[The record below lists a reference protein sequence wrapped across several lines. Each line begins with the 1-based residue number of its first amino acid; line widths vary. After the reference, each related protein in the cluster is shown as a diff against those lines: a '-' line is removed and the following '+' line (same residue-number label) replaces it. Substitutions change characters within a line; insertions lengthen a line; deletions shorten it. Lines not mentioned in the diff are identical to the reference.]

1 LNRHRILSLV
11 AAVLLAA
18 TLHNANA
25 ANAEAAPGA
34 VRRATFEA
42 VDLALDARGTCSN
55 EDCWRGW
62 LECTG
67 PADADLSACDA
78 IMESCKMSCRAF
90 QAAKAN
96 DETTWAPPC
105 FVTLRVGKD
114 VTFVAVDHVRE
125 YRTFGNQTRV
135 WFAGINRPR
144 VFDLPLERWQALMTD
159 GCPTSPSQVVD
170 TVVAGLLGDPDAAA
184 FVAQRLQTPPDNS
197 VQAQGF
203 LTDLVVRGSRRAAQ
217 RWGDAETLTRLARS
231 ALDDAEAA
239 GLTSG
244 MSEADREEMA
254 ELIGRTVA
262 LALRRIGWH
271 Q

>member
-1 LNRHRILSLV
+1 MNRHRILSLV

-18 TLHNANA
+18 TLHNATA
-25 ANAEAAPGA
+25 ANAETAPDA
-34 VRRATFEA
+34 VQRATFETA
-42 VDLALDARGTCSN
+42 DLALDTHGACTS

-62 LECTG
+62 LECTSS
-67 PADADLSACDA
+67 ADADVTTCDA
-78 IMESCKMSCRAF
+78 IMEACKISCQATRAT
-90 QAAKAN
+90 KAVQH
-96 DETTWAPPC
+96 TWVPPC
-105 FVTLRVGKD
+105 FVTLRVDKD

-125 YRTFGNQTRV
+125 YRAFGHQTRV
-135 WFAGINRPR
+135 WFAGISRPR
-144 VFDLPLERWQALMTD
+144 VFDLPLERWHALMAH
-159 GCPTSPSQVVD
+159 GCPTSPDQVVE
-170 TVVAGLLGDPDAAA
+170 TVVAGLLDDPDAAA
-184 FVAQRLQTPPDNS
+184 FVAPRLRTPTDDEIQT
-197 VQAQGF
+197 QGF

-231 ALDDAEAA
+231 ALVEAEAV

-244 MSEADREEMA
+244 LSEADREEMA